1 MLNMILV
8 VSKLLLSVLVVAV
21 DVLKL
26 SFGSQFLLLV
36 AKSAS
41 GVHGGALG
49 L

>member
-1 MLNMILV
+1 MLNMVLI
-8 VSKLLLSVLVVAV
+8 VSELLLSILIVAV